1 MDEFDARMRTLMRA
15 PRLDVDRVLQGS
27 LRTTRTM
34 LSDRGCAWVD
44 ACDPS
49 RLRAAMLAGEPVVVA
64 GPAPQTRVFF
74 HVEDRISIRAIRTVM
89 DDEEEEA
96 DAAIATD
103 EEEDEGGGEADDEAP
118 RMGARRRRRRA
129 RGADKTIFVSIEG
142 PTAFAKKEAVATWG
156 TGVQFFRFLELMVNV
171 TEHALVPKHQLW
183 TGGEV
188 PGVQRDEDVERL
200 PSMLTTDPVAQY
212 YDYQVGDVVRITRK
226 AGGMEEFHYFRRV
239 VIAA

>member
-1 MDEFDARMRTLMRA
+1 MTADRPVRERRRACQFFFAKKKTKDRNEKHPNSPANVKTHKPRMDDFDARMRTLMRA

-89 DDEEEEA
+89 DDEEETQ
-96 DAAIATD
+96 I
-103 EEEDEGGGEADDEAP
+103 
-118 RMGARRRRRRA
+118 
-129 RGADKTIFVSIEG
+129 
-142 PTAFAKKEAVATWG
+142 PT
-156 TGVQFFRFLELMVNV
+156 
-171 TEHALVPKHQLW
+171 P
-183 TGGEV
+183 
-188 PGVQRDEDVERL
+188 
-200 PSMLTTDPVAQY
+200 
-212 YDYQVGDVVRITRK
+212 
-226 AGGMEEFHYFRRV
+226 
-239 VIAA
+239 